1 MPAITRAPRS
11 RPGRAPAW
19 PGDLVTPAAAR
30 PHRTQDPDRDLS
42 VTRGLPAEV
51 TEYLHRH
58 HVITLST
65 ASFTG
70 MPHADTV
77 AFASDADSIFFFA
90 GEGTQMLQ
98 NLTASRWVSF
108 TIDDYTP
115 GWAKVRE
122 LQGAGRCLPATAAQ
136 HAAAWPLYAAK
147 FGPGFARPPGL
158 LHVIARSAMHFVDH
172 DHAVVTGQP
181 ARLRPAFPVG
191 GTGAPRAGHGRGRPR
206 PADLRA
212 GPDRL
217 PAPVTPPATF

>member
-11 RPGRAPAW
+11 RPNRAPARY
-19 PGDLVTPAAAR
+19 PARLGDQITPAAAR
-30 PHRTQDPDRDLS
+30 PHRTQDPTQELS

-51 TEYLHRH
+51 TEHLRRH

-65 ASFTG
+65 TSFTG

-77 AFASDADSIFFFA
+77 VYVSDANGIFFFA
-90 GEGTQMLQ
+90 GEGTQMLR
-98 NLTASRWVSF
+98 NIKASRWVSF
-108 TIDDYTP
+108 TIDDYTA

-136 HAAAWPLYAAK
+136 DAAAWPLDLAK

-158 LHVIARSAMHFVDH
+158 LHAIVRSAMHFVDH
-172 DHAVVTGQP
+172 DHAAVTGSPPGSARRSRSGTP
-181 ARLRPAFPVG
+181 APPAP
-191 GTGAPRAGHGRGRPR
+191 GAAAAGPNWLTD
-206 PADLRA
+206 PA

-217 PAPVTPPATF
+217 LPG